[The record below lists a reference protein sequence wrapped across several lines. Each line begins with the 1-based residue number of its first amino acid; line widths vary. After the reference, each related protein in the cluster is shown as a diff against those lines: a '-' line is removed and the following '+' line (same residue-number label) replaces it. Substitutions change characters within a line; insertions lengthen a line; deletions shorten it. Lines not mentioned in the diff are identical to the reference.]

1 MINLF
6 LTFIKYYGNKKKL
19 LILFFLCMSILAGSL
34 EFLGIGTI
42 YPFLIILINP
52 QTAVQNHVYQNL
64 TLITHS
70 QNISFN
76 IIIIAVLI
84 ASIFF
89 VKNLLMIGIS
99 YWQTKF
105 VINWKNEIND
115 LIMNYYLNIPYIKII
130 KIPISDKIY
139 NISTLSSQALDVF
152 VLKFLI
158 LMTNSIILFLI
169 LSLLFIKFFLVAI
182 FVLTFISL
190 SMLYLNVF
198 FKKQTS
204 KIAPKLLEASIANNE
219 RILENCSNLR
229 EVRIFSASDIFYSR
243 FKETQAELGKVSLK
257 SVFMSNLP
265 PYLVEII
272 LVFALILLAAVVA
285 YQNKYD
291 FSRIVA
297 SYGLI
302 LVVLFR
308 LAPVLNRIQTALNNI
323 NSTKTIMQKM
333 NELFEKNDL
342 YYKKSKIDAKNKIKE
357 FKKIRL
363 DKINFGYD
371 ANKKV
376 LKDITFEIKAG
387 EFIGI
392 IGLSGAGKTTLA
404 DILMGLLPPDSGKI
418 RMNDT
423 EITSQNES
431 ILSSLIGYVP
441 QDMNLLNGSYKHN
454 VAWGISDELVDESM
468 VINCLK
474 QAQIMDYIEKNGG
487 INSRIDGLSYGQKQ
501 RILIARALYNNSE
514 IILLDEATS
523 SLDVETEHEIINM
536 LMGIKG
542 KKTIIAIAHRLITLK
557 KCDRII
563 YLKEG
568 EIVDIGRFEELSSTY
583 KDFERLIN
591 LSKF

>member
-1 MINLF
+1 
-6 LTFIKYYGNKKKL
+6 
-19 LILFFLCMSILAGSL
+19 MSILAGSL